1 MVNALD
7 EQLTTKQVA
16 DVLRVSESSVK
27 RWCDSG
33 VIPTVRTVGGHR
45 RIARSAL
52 MQFLKTAA
60 GRDDRGLISGDQLT
74 RMGVELESLQEEK
87 ESTPP
92 PRLTGSLDQQR
103 LREAFEEA
111 LLRGDEAGSRRAL
124 TQWYQAER
132 AFAPLA
138 DELIA
143 KTFHRLGDLWECNQI
158 EIYQERRSAELCVRL
173 VHELRRM
180 VVDPPP
186 EAPLAMGA
194 TPEFDP
200 YSLPNQLIELVLRE
214 SGWRTHALGSNLPFE
229 TLASAVAT
237 HRPRLFWL
245 SVSHIENIPTFL
257 RRYQDFAE
265 SLPKEVTMVVGG
277 RALTDEVRPKMKY
290 AAHCDNLRQLAD
302 FAAALRGQRQ
312 TWGDRDN

>member
-1 MVNALD
+1 MVIALD

-52 MQFLKTAA
+52 MQFLKSAA
-60 GRDDRGLISGDQLT
+60 GRDDRALISGDQLA
-74 RMGVELESLQEEK
+74 RMGVELESLQEEQD
-87 ESTPP
+87 SPP
-92 PRLTGSLDQQR
+92 PPKLTGSLDQQR

-111 LLRGDEAGSRRAL
+111 LLRGDEPGSRRAL

-173 VHELRRM
+173 VHELRRSSTRGTAG
-180 VVDPPP
+180 D
-186 EAPLAMGA
+186 
-194 TPEFDP
+194 
-200 YSLPNQLIELVLRE
+200 
-214 SGWRTHALGSNLPFE
+214 
-229 TLASAVAT
+229 
-237 HRPRLFWL
+237 
-245 SVSHIENIPTFL
+245 
-257 RRYQDFAE
+257 
-265 SLPKEVTMVVGG
+265 GG
-277 RALTDEVRPKMKY
+277 DARI
-290 AAHCDNLRQLAD
+290 
-302 FAAALRGQRQ
+302 
-312 TWGDRDN
+312 